1 MQKALLRRQRCDRAV
16 FRYPVGRRENL
27 SPVFDQDAVVR
38 ESERWQLQIR
48 ACAGTKCPAGKLAVQ
63 LVEDVG
69 NLDCI
74 SATVRQEN
82 RLRRIAPFLKRIVL
96 SLQ

>member
-1 MQKALLRRQRCDRAV
+1 M
-16 FRYPVGRRENL
+16 
-27 SPVFDQDAVVR
+27 FDQDPVIR
-38 ESERWQLQIR
+38 ESKRWQLQIR
-48 ACAGTKCPAGKLAVQ
+48 ARAGTKCPAGQLAVQ

-74 SATVRQEN
+74 SATVRQQN
-82 RLRRIAPFLKRIVL
+82 RLRRIAPFRSDIAL